1 MKKNLLFVFAVCVF
15 VSTGLQAAAQQ
26 SAPTGPPKVL
36 AIFREDIK
44 PARSAAHEKVETG
57 YVRASQKAKWPVYYI
72 AMTAVYGGSDAW
84 FLTGYDSFAAL
95 QKDHENAEKNTQ
107 FTADNERMD
116 ALDAEFRTGQR
127 AIVCVL
133 NEELSYGTAVDISQM
148 RFFSVTTL
156 RVRPGHDQEYT
167 EARKLIVDA
176 FKKAN
181 ADVHSVVY
189 SVSAGLPNGTYLI
202 FTPRKSLA
210 ELDPNPA
217 RGKAIE
223 DALREDNAKKRQK
236 LLADSVISTETSI
249 YAFSPKMS
257 YVPKEWARTGGEFWT
272 PKPPPPPRPA
282 AKKPAAGDKA
292 AEKKTQ

>member
-1 MKKNLLFVFAVCVF
+1 MKKSLLFVFAVCVF
-15 VSTGLQAAAQQ
+15 VSTAFQAAAQQ
-26 SAPTGPPKVL
+26 SAPTEPPKVL

-127 AIVCVL
+127 GIVCVL
-133 NEELSYGTAVDISQM
+133 NEEMTLGGGFDVSQM
-148 RFFSVTTL
+148 RYFSVNTV
-156 RVRPGHDQEYT
+156 RVRPGHDQEYQ
-167 EARKLIVDA
+167 EARKLILQAV
-176 FKKAN
+176 KKAN
-181 ADVHSVVY
+181 TNAHSVVY
-189 SVSAGLPNGTYLI
+189 AVTAGMPSGTYLI

-217 RGKAIE
+217 MAKAVQ
-223 DALREDNAKKRQK
+223 DALGEDNAKKRQK
-236 LLADSVISTETSI
+236 LLADSVISTETSV

-257 YVPKEWARTGGEFWT
+257 YVPKEWAKTGGDFWT

-282 AKKPAAGDKA
+282 AKKPAAGDKP